1 MNNRSLDGQEV
12 QGGRQPVQ
20 ERTQC
25 EIPKNFSEKWK
36 TSQVYK
42 LVIYRWNEYTS
53 ILKLCKALGLW
64 PGRRTLA
71 AALTLTFICTLT
83 AHGKFKPSVLK
94 HFPTVFFSSLSPGHN
109 PECGPDKVT
118 FVHRASDSLCL
129 RLPACLP
136 AWAIDEVCEA
146 RMPFSAICVGNTI
159 CSKAENFMP
168 IQSQTKCLS
177 PTWLWLCLCLCVCV
191 NFLIES

>member
-1 MNNRSLDGQEV
+1 MKRVHEY
-12 QGGRQPVQ
+12 
-20 ERTQC
+20 
-25 EIPKNFSEKWK
+25 IF
-36 TSQVYK
+36 K
-42 LVIYRWNEYTS
+42 LRKV
-53 ILKLCKALGLW
+53 LGLW

-94 HFPTVFFSSLSPGHN
+94 HFPTVFFPSLSPGHN

-118 FVHRASDSLCL
+118 FVHRASDSLCF
-129 RLPACLP
+129 RLPGCLPPCLLP
-136 AWAIDEVCEA
+136 AWAIDEVREA

-168 IQSQTKCLS
+168 IQKPNQMPFTYLTVS
-177 PTWLWLCLCLCVCV
+177 LCACVCELS
-191 NFLIES
+191 N